1 MQLPLLSLV
10 AALGLMGLGP
20 LAPEKVTTAQKKIFE
35 GSQMDSQAERL
46 CRPDQGCV
54 IVAAQ
59 LRAWTN
65 RTSYNNGAGMPSAHV
80 SQLPGLRVR
89 S

>member
-1 MQLPLLSLV
+1 MHLPLLSLV
-10 AALGLMGLGP
+10 AALGLTGLGP
-20 LAPEKVTTAQKKIFE
+20 LAPENVTTAQKKIFE

-46 CRPDQGCV
+46 SQDQGSV

-59 LRAWTN
+59 LRASKN
-65 RTSYNNGAGMPSAHV
+65 RTTMGHAISPC
-80 SQLPGLRVR
+80 LPTAWLR